1 MKKAIV
7 AMLLMAILLVGG
19 GGLISII
26 ISSMIGGGAEQ
37 SYIYPIYAG
46 IIVLA
51 GIVVGAAE
59 IVVKEINELKA
70 MMKGDRAE
78 K

>member
-1 MKKAIV
+1 MKKAII

-59 IVVKEINELKA
+59 IILKEINELKA
-70 MMKGDRAE
+70 MMKSKPADE
-78 K
+78 